1 MNWNILNDYNQV
13 ENLVEASHLKPQVIF
28 KHSTRCSISV
38 MAKSRL
44 ERSEFP
50 EQIQFHYLDL
60 LQFRDISNKIAEQF
74 DVHHQSPQILLI
86 KNGECIFEET
96 HSAISINESMIIFL
110 LRIIYQQRGLNSS
123 NTIEMTE
130 KRF

>member
-13 ENLVEASHLKPQVIF
+13 QNLVEASHLKPQAIF

-60 LQFRDISNKIAEQF
+60 LQYRDISNKIAEQF
-74 DVHHQSPQILLI
+74 GVHHQSPQILLI

-96 HSAISINESMIIFL
+96 HSAISMDEIVEQAM
-110 LRIIYQQRGLNSS
+110 
-123 NTIEMTE
+123 
-130 KRF
+130 

>member
-13 ENLVEASHLKPQVIF
+13 QNLVEASHLKPQAIF

-60 LQFRDISNKIAEQF
+60 LQYRDISNKIAEQF
-74 DVHHQSPQILLI
+74 GVHHQSPQILLI

-96 HSAISINESMIIFL
+96 HSAISMDEIIE
-110 LRIIYQQRGLNSS
+110 QA
-123 NTIEMTE
+123 M
-130 KRF
+130 

>member
-1 MNWNILNDYNQV
+1 MNWNILKDYNQV
-13 ENLVEASHLKPQVIF
+13 QNLVEASHLKPQAIF

-60 LQFRDISNKIAEQF
+60 LQYRDISNKIAEQF
-74 DVHHQSPQILLI
+74 GVYHQSPQILLI

-96 HSAISINESMIIFL
+96 HSAISMDDIVEQAM
-110 LRIIYQQRGLNSS
+110 
-123 NTIEMTE
+123 
-130 KRF
+130 

>member
-96 HSAISINESMIIFL
+96 HSAISMDEIVEQAM
-110 LRIIYQQRGLNSS
+110 
-123 NTIEMTE
+123 
-130 KRF
+130 

>member
-60 LQFRDISNKIAEQF
+60 LQYRDISNKIAEQF

-96 HSAISINESMIIFL
+96 HSAISMDEIVEQAM
-110 LRIIYQQRGLNSS
+110 R
-123 NTIEMTE
+123 EV
-130 KRF
+130 

>member
-13 ENLVEASHLKPQVIF
+13 QNLVEASHKKPQAIF

-60 LQFRDISNKIAEQF
+60 LQYRDISNKIAEQF
-74 DVHHQSPQILLI
+74 GVHHQSPQILLI

-96 HSAISINESMIIFL
+96 HSAISMDEIIE
-110 LRIIYQQRGLNSS
+110 QA
-123 NTIEMTE
+123 M
-130 KRF
+130 

>member
-1 MNWNILNDYNQV
+1 MNWNIINDYNQV
-13 ENLVEASHLKPQVIF
+13 HNLVEASHKKPQAIF

-60 LQFRDISNKIAEQF
+60 LQYRDISNKIAEQF
-74 DVHHQSPQILLI
+74 GVHHQSPQILLI

-96 HSAISINESMIIFL
+96 HSAISMDEIVEQAM
-110 LRIIYQQRGLNSS
+110 
-123 NTIEMTE
+123 
-130 KRF
+130 